1 MGPFRKEFIA
11 TVAGLFI
18 VAGTGLGFVS
28 VQKEITAIQNKPTPL
43 PIIKTV
49 IVTPTATPSATPS
62 ATLNLKS
69 VNGKVV
75 LPTGLTRIGTPAAVT
90 KGAK

>member
-1 MGPFRKEFIA
+1 MGPFRKEFIV
-11 TVAGLFI
+11 TVAGVLI

-28 VQKEITAIQNKPTPL
+28 VQKEITAIQNKPILTP
-43 PIIKTV
+43 IVKTV
-49 IVTPTATPSATPS
+49 IVTPTATPSA
-62 ATLNLKS
+62 ALNLKS

-75 LPTGLTRIGTPAAVT
+75 LPTGLTRIGTPAGVT

>member
-49 IVTPTATPSATPS
+49 IVTPTATPSAT
-62 ATLNLKS
+62 LNLKS